1 MNMKGKVLAFIVV
14 LSFAFSSCG
23 EYQKA
28 LKSDDYELKY
38 KVAKAL
44 YDKGDYNRSMRLWE
58 KVVGY
63 YIGRPQ
69 GEDALYM
76 YADSFYKRKKYL
88 LAGYQYER
96 FLKNYPR
103 SEKAEEVLFLQGE
116 CNFLESPKYSLDQEA
131 TYKALDQLQEY
142 IDRYPN
148 GAYLREANNMVLELL
163 NKLQHKSFE
172 IAKGYDKIRD
182 YQAAIKSFDNFLVEN
197 PGSTFREEAMYY
209 RLHSAYELAK
219 NSIKSKEKQ
228 RFEEAKNYYELFSR
242 TYPESNFMTKANKM
256 YQDILKKISELW

>member
-103 SEKAEEVLFLQGE
+103 SEKAEEVLFLQGK
-116 CNFLESPKYSLDQEA
+116 CNFLESPKYSLDQDA

-163 NKLQHKSFE
+163 NKLQH
-172 IAKGYDKIRD
+172 
-182 YQAAIKSFDNFLVEN
+182 KSFDNFLVEN

-228 RFEEAKNYYELFSR
+228 RFEEAKSYYELFSR
-242 TYPESNFMTKANKM
+242 TYPESNFMTKANRM
-256 YQDILKKISELW
+256 YQDILKKISEL